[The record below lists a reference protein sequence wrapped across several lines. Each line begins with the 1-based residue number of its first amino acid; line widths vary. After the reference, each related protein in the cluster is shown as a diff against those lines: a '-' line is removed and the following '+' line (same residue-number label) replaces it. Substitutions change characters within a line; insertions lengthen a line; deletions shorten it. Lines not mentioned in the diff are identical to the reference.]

1 MNIFKNYYVIYIKAV
16 SWIYLMHELNIS
28 ECYRITGRR
37 VRASFSFSGS
47 FQLLFPL
54 AFFKDQNAVIVRG
67 REDDEAESESSVA
80 TRTNWTDWIKE
91 EKLTQAWRDHHSSH
105 FQKEF

>member
-1 MNIFKNYYVIYIKAV
+1 
-16 SWIYLMHELNIS
+16 MHELNIS

-80 TRTNWTDWIKE
+80 TRMNWTDWIE
-91 EKLTQAWRDHHSSH
+91 EKLTQAWIAPIFKRNFRVGRRSSVRMMA
-105 FQKEF
+105 EPRSGCW